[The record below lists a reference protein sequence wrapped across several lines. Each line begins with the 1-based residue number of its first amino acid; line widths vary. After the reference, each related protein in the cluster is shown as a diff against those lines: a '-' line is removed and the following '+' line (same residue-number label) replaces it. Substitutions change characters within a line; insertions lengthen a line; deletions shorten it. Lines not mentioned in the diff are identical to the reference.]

1 MEYVRK
7 YYVNMCIWRGRDLQR
22 RRREKWITELIKF
35 KEEKKIEWVMLK
47 WLKSVFGLLPVLLND
62 TEWRVWMI
70 FQLLKFLLEPAY
82 NIFVFINI
90 SVIKKKRG
98 WRYFSQW

>member
-1 MEYVRK
+1 
-7 YYVNMCIWRGRDLQR
+7 
-22 RRREKWITELIKF
+22 
-35 KEEKKIEWVMLK
+35 MLK

-90 SVIKKKRG
+90 SVIKKNVGEGISVSGKITKKLQIHVIILTTTTLD
-98 WRYFSQW
+98 SSPTV

>member
-1 MEYVRK
+1 
-7 YYVNMCIWRGRDLQR
+7 
-22 RRREKWITELIKF
+22 
-35 KEEKKIEWVMLK
+35 MLK

-90 SVIKKKRG
+90 SVIKKNVGGGISVSGKITKKTSNSCNNTNYNNIG
-98 WRYFSQW
+98 Q